1 LEKGVRKKQIGNVWY
16 RVQEGR
22 NMQETKKHRVNLIGG
37 DENREYL
44 SKTEM
49 ETEKSIRNWSRKTE
63 FEDR

>member
-1 LEKGVRKKQIGNVWY
+1 LEKGVRKKQIGNVWF

-44 SKTEM
+44 SK
-49 ETEKSIRNWSRKTE
+49 K
-63 FEDR
+63 